1 MSTFTDTTKR
11 PETPG
16 TTPSATRPAQPT
28 GSRTTTVL
36 TSDCEFK
43 GALAFSGELELHGRL
58 EGTIESEGGALTVGE
73 QALIKAEIKV
83 NDVLIYGKVQG
94 NIYATGRIELRGKA
108 EVYGDLHSNR
118 LAMDGRRDLRG
129 PLQRPQRQDDP
140 GERFREDVHPPRRD
154 HDGCREDQ
162 LDAWFHQGVGGRSIA
177 VVARALQ
184 SATATTTF
192 CSVGAVRAKTESA
205 ARCVGCTRR
214 SVRRRSRASRSPRAG
229 A

>member
-1 MSTFTDTTKR
+1 MSTFTDTSKR
-11 PETPG
+11 PPV
-16 TTPSATRPAQPT
+16 PADPARPAQPAGT
-28 GSRTTTVL
+28 RTTTVL

-118 LAMDGRRDLRG
+118 LAMD
-129 PLQRPQRQDDP
+129 
-140 GERFREDVHPPRRD
+140 
-154 HDGCREDQ
+154 DGVV
-162 LDAWFHQGVGGRSIA
+162 FVGRSNGLNGKSQPA
-177 VVARALQ
+177 SDFSKMFTRLGTV
-184 SATATTTF
+184 
-192 CSVGAVRAKTESA
+192 AKTNTPVATSNATVVKSSA
-205 ARCVGCTRR
+205 D
-214 SVRRRSRASRSPRAG
+214 
-229 A
+229 

>member
-1 MSTFTDTTKR
+1 MSILTDNTKR
-11 PETPG
+11 PSLPTDAPRSGQPAG
-16 TTPSATRPAQPT
+16 T
-28 GSRTTTVL
+28 RTTTVL

-118 LAMDGRRDLRG
+118 LAMD
-129 PLQRPQRQDDP
+129 
-140 GERFREDVHPPRRD
+140 
-154 HDGCREDQ
+154 DGVV
-162 LDAWFHQGVGGRSIA
+162 FVGRSN
-177 VVARALQ
+177 ALNGKAQ
-184 SATATTTF
+184 PASDFSKMFTRLGT
-192 CSVGAVRAKTESA
+192 VAKTNSTPVASSNSIAKSSA
-205 ARCVGCTRR
+205 D
-214 SVRRRSRASRSPRAG
+214 
-229 A
+229 